1 MSLFRTSAPAVSRP
15 ESPVLLFR
23 DLRRDASV
31 KFLWGHQEKT
41 LDAYFRD
48 YRKAS
53 DIAIELPTGTGKTL
67 VGLLIAEYRR
77 RAMDERVAFLCSTRQ
92 LCAQVS
98 RLAQRYGIPTSLL
111 VGSQANYDP
120 KKFANYQ
127 QGKAIAVTTYSGIFN
142 SNPKISDPHVIVCD
156 DAHSADSFV
165 SDMWTVRVSRYENE
179 AGFVSLMNFLKA
191 TIPENLLHR
200 IQYFEANALTRT
212 SVDLIST
219 VSLYEKLKDFR
230 DAMEAVVEGTDLIYS
245 WSLLSPHLSA
255 CSLYCSPDTL
265 ELRPILAPTRTH
277 RPFANARQRIYM
289 SATLGDDGDIER
301 SFGVKEIQKLPVPEG
316 WDRHGTGRRLFLF
329 PGITSLETQ
338 AEAIQKLLQV
348 GGKNLILV
356 RDNRTRDEFAKNLKS
371 GFQIFISADTEQEIQ
386 KFRSASAPAVL
397 ILANRYDGIDFPGDD
412 CRNMLVYSLPTG
424 ANLQEA
430 YMVHRLNAVAQLRD
444 RIRTRITQAVG
455 RCTRDESDYSVVIV
469 DGNDLLKWFC
479 TKENTAGMHPELQA
493 EIAFGLDN
501 SEDRSASDLLELSKA
516 LLQQTPDWEVAEADL
531 KNRRDSIAKQNDPC
545 AATLA
550 KAAPD
555 EIEYIYNL
563 WAGNYVGAYK
573 RADDVVSLIS
583 GGEDIR
589 PYRTF
594 WEHQAAVAAFLAWKH
609 GLGEEYK
616 QTAVRRLESAA
627 KNQIAINWLGDLIS
641 KLSGGFPSLNESLPI
656 QEWFNQINWVL
667 GELGLKGKKYH
678 KRMVELRRF
687 ISSTNADQF
696 HQGLEWLGQ
705 LLGAESKQWKTSGTP
720 DGMWQFGMWFAAVF
734 EAKTDEFSA
743 ASIALKTVRQAST
756 HEHTAKHDKSL
767 PKTVSTATVV
777 ISPRNT
783 IAKDALP
790 HAAEM
795 RLVSHSEIID
805 LFDKAAASF
814 EEVRLLAPD
823 MSEHEL
829 RGKAVEVYKKNGVYM
844 SQVRDFLLRTRLDAI
859 PSGA

>member
-1 MSLFRTSAPAVSRP
+1 MSLFRTSAPGVPPP

-23 DLRRDASV
+23 DLKRDASV

-48 YRKAS
+48 FKGAR

-92 LCAQVS
+92 LCAQVA

-111 VGSQANYDP
+111 VGRQADYDP
-120 KKFANYQ
+120 QKFANYQ
-127 QGKAIAVTTYSGIFN
+127 QGKAVAVTTYSGIFN
-142 SNPKISDPHVIVCD
+142 ANPKINDPHVIVCD

-165 SDMWTVRVSRYENE
+165 SDMWTVRVNRYDNE
-179 AGFVSLMNFLKA
+179 AGFLSLMNFLKT

-200 IQYFEANALTRT
+200 IQHFEASALTRT

-219 VSLYEKLKDFR
+219 ISLYDKLKDFR
-230 DAMEAVVEGTDLIYS
+230 DAMEAIVEDTDLVYS
-245 WSLLSPHLSA
+245 WRLLSPHLSA

-277 RPFANARQRIYM
+277 RPFAHANQRIYM

-301 SFGVKEIQKLPVPEG
+301 SFGIQEIKKLPVPEG
-316 WDRHGTGRRLFLF
+316 WDRRGTGRRLFLF
-329 PGITSLETQ
+329 PGVTPLDTQ
-338 AEAIQKLLQV
+338 AEATTKLLQA
-348 GGKNLILV
+348 GGKSLILV

-371 GFQIFISADTEQEIQ
+371 GFQIFTSADTEQEIQ
-386 KFRSASAPAVL
+386 KFRSAAAPAVL

-493 EIAFGLDN
+493 EIAFGLQN
-501 SEDRSASDLLELSKA
+501 SEERSTADLLELSKA
-516 LLQQTPDWEVAEADL
+516 LLQQTPDWDEAEADL
-531 KNRRDSIAKQNDPC
+531 KNRRNESVKRNDAS

-550 KAAPD
+550 KAAPE

-573 RADDVVSLIS
+573 RADNVVSLIS

-609 GLGEEYK
+609 GLGENYK
-616 QTAVRRLESAA
+616 QTAVRRLESGA

-641 KLSGGFPSLNESLPI
+641 KLSGSFPGLRESLPV
-656 QEWFNQINWVL
+656 QEWFNQINWAL
-667 GELGLKGKKYH
+667 GELGLKGAKHH
-678 KRMVELRRF
+678 KRIVELRRF
-687 ISSTNADQF
+687 IASTDANQF
-696 HQGLEWLGQ
+696 HQGLEWLGK
-705 LLGAESKQWKTSGTP
+705 LLGATSKQWKTSGTP
-720 DGMWQFGMWFAAVF
+720 DGVWQFGTWFAAVF

-743 ASIALKTVRQAST
+743 AHIALKAIRQART
-756 HEHTAKHDKSL
+756 HEHTAKHDNSI
-767 PKTVSTATVV
+767 PKTTPTATVI
-777 ISPRNT
+777 ISPRST
-783 IAKDALP
+783 ISADALP
-790 HAAEM
+790 HAADM
-795 RLVSHSEIID
+795 RLVSHSDVIG
-805 LFDKAAASF
+805 LFEKAATSF

-823 MSEHEL
+823 MNEHEL
-829 RGKAVEVYKKNGVYM
+829 RSKAVDVYEKNGVYM
-844 SQVRDFLLRTRLDAI
+844 PQVRELLTRTRLDSI
-859 PSGA
+859 PSKD